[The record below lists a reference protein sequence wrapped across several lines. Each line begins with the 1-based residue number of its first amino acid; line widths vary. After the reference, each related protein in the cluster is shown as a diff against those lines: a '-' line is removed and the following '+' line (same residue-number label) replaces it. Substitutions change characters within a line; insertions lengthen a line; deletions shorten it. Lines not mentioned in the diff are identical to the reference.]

1 MKKTRINRISKKKQA
16 IIRQENIL
24 RDKMLEHQLD
34 TVGYIY
40 CMLCGKKPDWRGLE
54 KNHTKDRKLF
64 ALSCHECQEWP
75 SPDGRHRYLDAVLP
89 NED

>member
-54 KNHTKDRKLF
+54 KNHTKDRERF
-64 ALSCHECQEWP
+64 CMSCRACH
-75 SPDGRHRYLDAVLP
+75 SPGGVHRYLDDLLP